1 MANGMIV
8 TPRAVHVR
16 RRGFPGQNGG
26 CDFAGAVMNPTGTP
40 VIRHALHGLA
50 GLCAIALLAAC
61 GKPESAPTPSVVA
74 SQAGSLCL
82 LPRIVPNAEFSK
94 SDDELFAAAVA
105 GDAGVASQALE
116 AGANVNAIGALKRT
130 PLFAAAFCD
139 RPEMVKLL
147 LEKGGKHELA
157 DANGML
163 PLHAAVVVGGAEAAR
178 ALIASGANINGR
190 DAAGHTALH
199 LAAAT
204 NQPAMVELLLAA
216 KIGTAARDTHGLTAA
231 ALAADNGHSALAASI
246 RKWQE
251 QHKAPK
257 P

>member
-1 MANGMIV
+1 
-8 TPRAVHVR
+8 
-16 RRGFPGQNGG
+16 
-26 CDFAGAVMNPTGTP
+26 MNPTRTP

-50 GLCAIALLAAC
+50 ALCAAALLAAC
-61 GKPESAPTPSVVA
+61 GKPESASAPSVA
-74 SQAGSLCL
+74 APPAGTPCV
-82 LPRIVPNAEFSK
+82 LPRIAPNAEFSK

-105 GDAGVASQALE
+105 GNVGAAVQALE
-116 AGANVNAIGALKRT
+116 AGAKVDAIGALKRT

-163 PLHAAVVVGGAEAAR
+163 PLHAAVVVGGAETAR
-178 ALIASGANINGR
+178 VLLASGANVNGR
-190 DAAGHTALH
+190 DAAGRTALH

-216 KIGTAARDTHGLTAA
+216 KVNSTAKDKHGMSAA
-231 ALAADNGHSALAASI
+231 AVAADNGHSALAASI